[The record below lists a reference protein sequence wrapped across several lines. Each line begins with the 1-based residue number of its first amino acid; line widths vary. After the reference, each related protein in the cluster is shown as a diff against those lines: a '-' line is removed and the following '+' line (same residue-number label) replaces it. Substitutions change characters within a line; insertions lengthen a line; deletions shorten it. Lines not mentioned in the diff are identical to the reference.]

1 MSDLDATQGADGATN
16 AGVGATADAAL
27 ASTEP
32 TSPTDAG
39 AAPVG
44 EFGSAAPAA
53 ADAGWTQSAATASAL
68 TDGTTGAAAGAD
80 GAPAL
85 NEPLSTDAV
94 PAGEQIASGEVTLLA
109 DTATVV
115 AVPLL
120 PRVEQLGRRAFES
133 GQTDEHNLMA
143 WLHQHIDALKRAIAG
158 APGLPLSDDAKALV
172 DELKGLL

>member
-1 MSDLDATQGADGATN
+1 MSDLDATQGADGVTN
-16 AGVGATADAAL
+16 AGGGVTADAAPS
-27 ASTEP
+27 STELAF
-32 TSPTDAG
+32 PTDAG

-44 EFGSAAPAA
+44 EFGSAAPAE
-53 ADAGWTQSAATASAL
+53 ADAGSTQSAVTASAL
-68 TDGTTGAAAGAD
+68 TDGTTGAAASAD

-143 WLHQHIDALKRAIAG
+143 WLYQHIDALKRAIAG

>member
-44 EFGSAAPAA
+44 EFGSAAPAPAA
-53 ADAGWTQSAATASAL
+53 ADAGWTQSAATAL

-85 NEPLSTDAV
+85 NELLSTDAV

-120 PRVEQLGRRAFES
+120 PRVEQLGRRAFDA

-158 APGLPLSDDAKALV
+158 APNLPLSDDAKALV